1 MEITNLGLFLAL
13 FLYLG
18 LPIHVIVSLIK
29 IVDWQVEQISCRKL
43 RYRYYEK

>member
-18 LPIHVIVSLIK
+18 LPILVIVSLIK
-29 IVDWQVEQISCRKL
+29 IVD
-43 RYRYYEK
+43 